1 MIVLNRIGCDV
12 ALSHRPASATSIVIA
27 SMNAL
32 VAWDW
37 SGDKLELEAEC
48 VGRFPAA
55 SRGDQSTSYPQGGSL
70 SFGVFLKRT
79 QDPSSHQRPTLV
91 PRLLRDLQARTQPA
105 GSGHG
110 VPGKRSRWEEHH
122 RCQQCLDNA
131 GPVLT
136 RDEWFDVFRDIAE
149 GLKAIHDKG
158 FQWNDLKEDNVALVK
173 KDGSWRA
180 KLIDFG
186 WARDISSPLKYP
198 MNEEMKQKYRTKMA
212 YNHIAP
218 ECVLEDKPCSTAS
231 DVYALGRLLAVVGQE
246 FSYDD
251 FENYGRFIMIVHRPE
266 SRPTVQEFI
275 DRLYYMHLTEGGED
289 GPGTS
294 SC

>member
-1 MIVLNRIGCDV
+1 MSADIVLRE
-12 ALSHRPASATSIVIA
+12 ATTTTSSIVVS
-27 SMNAL
+27 SMADL
-32 VAWDW
+32 VAWDG
-37 SGDKLELEAEC
+37 SSEDKLELGSGMCGTVFLQRHAETKAPVALKVVPYQTECFANELRILEAIS
-48 VGRFPAA
+48 GLPWFPAFYGTLKLEHNRPA
-55 SRGDQSTSYPQGGSL
+55 L
-70 SFGVFLKRT
+70 AMEFLGNEA
-79 QDPSSHQRPTLV
+79 D
-91 PRLLRDLQARTQPA
+91 
-105 GSGHG
+105 
-110 VPGKRSRWEEHH
+110 GKSITVAN
-122 RCQQCLDNA
+122 CLDNA

-158 FQWNDLKEDNVALVK
+158 FQWNDLKEDNVVLVK
-173 KDGSWRA
+173 EDGSWRA

-218 ECVLEDKPCSTAS
+218 ECVLEDKQCSTAS